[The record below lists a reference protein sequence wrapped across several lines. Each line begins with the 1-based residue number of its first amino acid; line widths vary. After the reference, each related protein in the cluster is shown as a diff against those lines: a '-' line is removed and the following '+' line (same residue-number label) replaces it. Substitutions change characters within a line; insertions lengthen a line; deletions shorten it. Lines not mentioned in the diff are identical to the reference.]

1 MSNCTTKRMK
11 KGGVVSRG
19 TRRGMRKATKG
30 GKYNK

>member
-1 MSNCTTKRMK
+1 MSCNKKHYK

-19 TRRGMRKATKG
+19 TCRGMRKATKG